1 MKVGTVVAPKV
12 VGASAPIEFSEGR
25 VVGVD
30 DRSQESVIHTPRAP
44 AMERSSMSCLSL
56 PVACTYLSVV
66 QDCHQR
72 LSSASDLFLIF
83 L

>member
-1 MKVGTVVAPKV
+1 MKVGTVAAPKV
-12 VGASAPIEFSEGR
+12 VGASAPIEFSEGW

-56 PVACTYLSVV
+56 PDACSVV

-72 LSSASDLFLIF
+72 LSSAFDLLLII